1 MSKKPKRVLLV
12 EDDNEL
18 AGVYMSR
25 FEAEGFETDWAPNG
39 EKALA
44 KTLEFEPDIILLD
57 IMMPKVDGFNV
68 LDILHNTQETRHV
81 KVIMMS
87 ALSSEKDIKKAKELG
102 VDDYLVKSQ
111 VTMADVVNTVKKHL
125 G

>member
-1 MSKKPKRVLLV
+1 MTKRPKRVLLV

-18 AGVYMSR
+18 ASVYMSR
-25 FEAEGFETDWAPNG
+25 FEAEGFETNWAQNG

-44 KTLEFEPDIILLD
+44 KTIEFEPDIILLD
-57 IMMPKVDGFNV
+57 VMMPKVDGFNV
-68 LDILHNTQETRHV
+68 LDILHNTPETKNI

-87 ALSSEKDIKKAKELG
+87 ALSADKDIKKAKDLG

-111 VTMADVVNTVKKHL
+111 VTMADVVSTIKKHL
-125 G
+125 V